1 MLEQYHV
8 VNKCLLELQ
17 KSNLPTTV
25 KLKLEVQ
32 LYHLKRV
39 LLLEEVAA
47 VVKSDADNKREFMEM
62 YDAFRHVC
70 TIEPSEIE
78 VKKLIMRQIEM
89 KQALYAHS
97 RRENAAAGRGHG

>member
-1 MLEQYHV
+1 M
-8 VNKCLLELQ
+8 
-17 KSNLPTTV
+17 
-25 KLKLEVQ
+25 
-32 LYHLKRV
+32 YHLKRV

-62 YDAFRHVC
+62 YDAFRYVC
-70 TIEPSEIE
+70 TIESNEIE
-78 VKKLIMRQIEM
+78 VKKLIMRQIEV